1 MSFLCVIPSSNN
13 KQAHKVSRGV
23 SWLQKCTCPFDKDDA
38 VIYLKLQES
47 ISKELHVRAF
57 AWLTM
62 HSRDDDLE
70 LVQVKEGIK
79 ASGTQD
85 TQDVIHKIWHTYTH
99 THSVSFSIYM
109 LESTPPPKLAPATH
123 LHMSFHW
130 WVNLLSTSPSRL

>member
-13 KQAHKVSRGV
+13 KQAQKVSRGV

-99 THSVSFSIYM
+99 TQRFLQHLYAR
-109 LESTPPPKLAPATH
+109 EYPTPQARSGHTLAHVIP
-123 LHMSFHW
+123 L
-130 WVNLLSTSPSRL
+130 VG